1 MRLMSKESESQMD
14 DKIEA
19 LRAFIARRFDEISME
34 IDATSQLMDMAQD
47 GMTERF
53 GGILNALK
61 AVTFSGDG
69 STPHNVGMELDAVV
83 RTTEEAA
90 NTIMDAADQVS
101 KIVDSEAI
109 DWADDM
115 QRESALER
123 IRLQADTIVMACSF
137 QDITGQRIRMTLANI
152 ADAQEQLSST
162 LGALGVD
169 VKKVTEDNKKSD
181 DFTTP
186 TNSQSDIDALFD

>member
-1 MRLMSKESESQMD
+1 ME
-14 DKIEA
+14 DKVDA
-19 LRAFIARRFDEISME
+19 LKTFIARRFDEISME
-34 IDATSQLMDMAQD
+34 IEATSQLMDMAQD
-47 GMTERF
+47 GMVERF
-53 GGILNALK
+53 GGVLSALK

-90 NTIMDAADQVS
+90 TKIMDAADQVS
-101 KIVDSEAI
+101 KLADDQSI

-115 QRESALER
+115 QREATLDAIR
-123 IRLQADTIVMACSF
+123 IQADSIVMACAF
-137 QDITGQRIRMTLANI
+137 QDITGQRIRMTLERI
-152 ADAQEQLSST
+152 AEAQEALSST

-169 VKKVTEDNKKSD
+169 VKKATNDAKAD
-181 DFTTP
+181 DFAP

>member
-1 MRLMSKESESQMD
+1 MSKESEAAME
-14 DKIEA
+14 DKVDA
-19 LRAFIARRFDEISME
+19 LKTFIARRFDEISME
-34 IDATSQLMDMAQD
+34 IEATSQLMDMAQD
-47 GMTERF
+47 GMVERF
-53 GGILNALK
+53 GGVLSALK

-90 NTIMDAADQVS
+90 TKIMDAADQVS
-101 KIVDSEAI
+101 KLADDQSI

-115 QRESALER
+115 QREATLDAIR
-123 IRLQADTIVMACSF
+123 IQADSIVMACAF
-137 QDITGQRIRMTLANI
+137 QDITGQRIRMTLERI
-152 ADAQEQLSST
+152 AEAQEALSST

-169 VKKVTEDNKKSD
+169 VKKATNDAKAD
-181 DFTTP
+181 DFAP